1 MIKNPGV
8 HRRHSRR
15 PTKAI
20 LIALSIVTAAM
31 PWANAVGAQAA
42 ETRAVYSF
50 AFRDADIV
58 QVVQEVLGSAL
69 GLSYSVDPA
78 VAGKMSFRVD
88 RRMTKA
94 QLLEAF
100 ELALG
105 SSGIVMVRQGDTL
118 LLIPRSK
125 AAGASGVRSA
135 DAPAAQAG
143 YETVVA
149 PLSFATP
156 SEVAK
161 LLGTMGPAEV
171 VVSVDDK
178 AGVIVLGGTRRE
190 IEAALQTIRV
200 FDRSGMEGARMRWFE
215 LSQASAAALAIEVNQ
230 LLQSSGTTGGSVTPL
245 RRLNGLVA
253 FARTSDALDEIGR
266 WITRLDVPV
275 RDEAATLWVYKPRN
289 VSAESLS
296 RALAAVLPGA
306 EAPGLLTQGAAGG
319 SSTAGAAPKE
329 GNSTST
335 SASPSGGAT
344 ADGAIRIG
352 VDVESNS
359 LLISAPS
366 TMRSQIVQVLTEIDV
381 TPTQILIEATIL
393 EVTLSD
399 EFRLGVDWSVL
410 SEAGKLKITSTDS
423 SAGGVSPTFPGFA
436 ISYIDDDI
444 RAAVDALGGRTSVEV
459 VSSPRIVALNNRTA
473 RLKIGDEVP
482 VVIQT
487 SQSATSP
494 DAPRV
499 VDIQYRSTGVILDVT
514 PRVSGDSIVLNIAQ
528 EVSSVARTTTS
539 GIDSPTIR
547 QRRLESTLLL
557 RDGGVVALG
566 GLISSARS
574 EGDTGLPYLKDIP
587 MVGTL
592 FKNQNRDLRRTE
604 LVVLLT
610 ARVVR
615 TPEDTNRLTGD
626 LIEDMDEIK
635 SRGLVKP

>member
-1 MIKNPGV
+1 MNPGV
-8 HRRHSRR
+8 EQRHCSR
-15 PTKAI
+15 PMWGI
-20 LIALSIVTAAM
+20 LIALAILAAAM
-31 PWANAVGAQAA
+31 PLANTHGARAA
-42 ETRAVYSF
+42 EARAAYSF

-58 QVVQEVLGSAL
+58 QVIQEVLGSTL

-78 VAGKMSFRVD
+78 VVGKMSFRVD
-88 RRMTKA
+88 RRMTRA

-100 ELALG
+100 EQALG
-105 SSGIVMVRQGDTL
+105 ASGVVMVRQGDAL

-125 AAGASGVRSA
+125 AAGSAGARSP
-135 DAPAAQAG
+135 DAPAARAG

-161 LLGTMGPAEV
+161 LLGTMGPADV

-200 FDRSGMEGARMRWFE
+200 FDRSGMEGSRMRWFE
-215 LSQASAAALAIEVNQ
+215 LNQASASALAVELNQ
-230 LLQSSGTTGGSVTPL
+230 LLQSSGTTGASVIPL

-266 WITRLDVPV
+266 WITRLDVDV

-306 EAPGLLTQGAAGG
+306 EAPGLSTAGAAGG
-319 SSTAGAAPKE
+319 SSAAAGSPPPDGSAP
-329 GNSTST
+329 
-335 SASPSGGAT
+335 SAPTSPSGGST
-344 ADGAIRIG
+344 ADGAIRLG
-352 VDVESNS
+352 FDVESNA
-359 LLISAPS
+359 LLISAPA
-366 TMRSQIVQVLTEIDV
+366 TMKPQIVKVLAEIDV
-381 TPTQILIEATIL
+381 TPTQIVIEATIL

-410 SEAGKLKITSTDS
+410 SEAGKLRVTSTDS
-423 SAGGVSPTFPGFA
+423 SVGGVAPTFPGFA

-482 VVIQT
+482 VVVQT
-487 SQSATSP
+487 SQSSTSP

-499 VDIQYRSTGVILDVT
+499 VDIEYRSTGVILDVT

-566 GLISSARS
+566 GLISSAKS
-574 EGDTGLPYLKDIP
+574 AGDTGLPYLKDIP

-615 TPEDTNRLTGD
+615 TPEDTQRLTSD
-626 LIEDMDEIK
+626 LIADMDEIK